1 MKKLTFQWK
10 TVLKGICA
18 LLSAAACLQSYA
30 QQSAE
35 TWNNLNFQES
45 AVAQVPIEGSQAPVR
60 YDCEPEVP
68 DGLFLHR
75 LNSSPGA
82 RWGSGVLG
90 PGSFFIDGHISQGL
104 SYSNADS
111 DYRSPMGTCDRDGY
125 QMNQLYLS
133 LGRKVEKS
141 DRLSVGGQVDF
152 MFGTD
157 YYYMASAGLE
167 NTQINQPHWN
177 AWGDDARYRAGRDEY
192 GFAMPQ
198 IYGEVYAP
206 IFGGVDLKIGHFNSV
221 MGYESLESTKNFFY
235 SHSYARI
242 YGMPTSMTG
251 VMGSTNINNYWEF
264 IYGAVNEWNAFD
276 TENDNFSGVL
286 GLKFKSR
293 DGFFTFGVST
303 MFGDQ
308 SAPSYQFETYGEPD
322 MTFVLNTYAQF
333 KFTPKFPYA
342 IEFTAGYDDREYFCM
357 ETFGM
362 NHGRAWFGLT
372 NYVYYQLF
380 DTLAL
385 GARVEWFCDCDNT
398 VIDGGYGFS
407 AIDDSAN
414 YFAVT
419 FGANWTPL
427 PWMTIRPEIR
437 YDFSDFEYAGMKTY
451 DAWTTDD
458 QLTVGADLVIR
469 F

>member
-18 LLSAAACLQSYA
+18 LLSAAVCIQLQA
-30 QQSAE
+30 QQNAE
-35 TWNNLNFQES
+35 TWNYQTFQES
-45 AVAQVPIEGSQAPVR
+45 AVAQVPIEGSQTPDGNV
-60 YDCEPEVP
+60 CEAEVP

-75 LNSSPGA
+75 LNNSPGA
-82 RWGSGVLG
+82 TCGSAFLG
-90 PGSFFIDGHISQGL
+90 PGAFFIDGHISQGL

-111 DYRSPMGTCDRDGY
+111 EYRSPMGTCDRDGY

-133 LGRKVEKS
+133 LGRKVEKG
-141 DRLSVGGQVDF
+141 DQLAVGGRIDF

-157 YYYMASAGLE
+157 YYYMASAGFE
-167 NTQINQPHWN
+167 NTPVNQPHWN
-177 AWGDDARYRAGRDEY
+177 DWGDDVLYRARRDQY

-206 IFGGVDLKIGHFNSV
+206 IFGGLDLKIGHFHSV
-221 MGYESLESTKNFFY
+221 MGYESLESTENFFY

-251 VMGSTNINNYWEF
+251 VMATSNINCNWEL

-286 GLKFKSR
+286 GLKYKSR
-293 DGFFTFGVST
+293 TGFFTFGVTT
-303 MFGDQ
+303 MFGEQ
-308 SAPSYQFETYGEPD
+308 SAPCYQFETYGESE
-322 MTFVLNTYAQF
+322 MTFVLNTYAKF
-333 KFTPKFPYA
+333 KFTPRLTYA
-342 IEFTAGYDDREYFCM
+342 IEFTAGYDEREYFCM
-357 ETFGM
+357 ETFDT
-362 NHGRAWFGLT
+362 NTGRAWFGLT

-380 DTLAL
+380 DNLAL
-385 GARVEWFCDCDNT
+385 GTRIEWFCDSDNT
-398 VIDGGYGFS
+398 IIDGGYGFS
-407 AIDDSAN
+407 TIDDSAN

-427 PWMTIRPEIR
+427 PWMTVRPEIR
-437 YDFSDFEYAGMKTY
+437 YDFSDFEYADMKTY
-451 DAWTTDD
+451 DAWSADD
-458 QLTVGADLVIR
+458 QLTVGADLIIR